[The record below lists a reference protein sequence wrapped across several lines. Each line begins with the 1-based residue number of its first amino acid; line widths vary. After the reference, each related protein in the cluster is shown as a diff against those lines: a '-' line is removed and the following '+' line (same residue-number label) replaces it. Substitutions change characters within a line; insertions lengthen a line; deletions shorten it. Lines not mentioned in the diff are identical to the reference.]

1 MSTPSVAPALVP
13 TNGGHSRPVPLSA
26 VSLAWLAEAVDRL
39 HAMRAEL
46 RAMETRERELTR
58 AVLAHMTEHGLP
70 ALRATAAVATVTVRS
85 EPTVDPELFIGALG
99 IHTAAPALRVLVE
112 KARGLMGAD
121 DLAAI
126 SETVTRPTLRL
137 ESLTR

>member
-13 TNGGHSRPVPLSA
+13 TNGHVRPVPLTA

-85 EPTVDPELFIGALG
+85 ESTVDVELFVNALG

-112 KARGLMGAD
+112 KARDLMGAD

>member
-1 MSTPSVAPALVP
+1 MSTSTVAPAP
-13 TNGGHSRPVPLSA
+13 TNGHTPTPVPLSA

-39 HAMRAEL
+39 HAMRTEL
-46 RAMETRERELTR
+46 RAMETRERELSRT
-58 AVLAHMTEHGLP
+58 VLAHMTEHGLP
-70 ALRATAAVATVTVRS
+70 ALRATAAVATVTIRTEAS
-85 EPTVDPELFIGALG
+85 VDAELFIGALG
-99 IHTAAPALRVLVE
+99 VHTAAPALRVLIE

>member
-1 MSTPSVAPALVP
+1 MSTPSVASALAP
-13 TNGGHSRPVPLSA
+13 TNGHVRPVPLTA
-26 VSLAWLAEAVDRL
+26 TGLAWLAEAVDRL

-46 RAMETRERELTR
+46 RSLTERERELSR

-85 EPTVDPELFIGALG
+85 ESTVDVELFVNALG

-112 KARGLMGAD
+112 KARDLMGAD

>member
-1 MSTPSVAPALVP
+1 MSTHSLAPTLVP
-13 TNGGHSRPVPLSA
+13 TNGHVRPVPLTA
-26 VSLAWLAEAVDRL
+26 TGLAWLAEAVDRL

-46 RAMETRERELTR
+46 RAMETRECELSR
-58 AVLAHMTEHGLP
+58 AVLAHMTEHGPP
-70 ALRATAAVATVTVRS
+70 ALRATAAAATVIVRT

>member
-1 MSTPSVAPALVP
+1 MSTPSVAPTHVP
-13 TNGGHSRPVPLSA
+13 TNGHVRPIPLTA

-46 RAMETRERELTR
+46 RSLTERERELSR
-58 AVLAHMTEHGLP
+58 ALLAHMTEHGLP
-70 ALRATAAVATVTVRS
+70 ALRATAAVATVTVRC
-85 EPTVDPELFIGALG
+85 EPTVDVELFVNSLG
-99 IHTAAPALRVLVE
+99 IHTAAPALRVLLE

>member
-1 MSTPSVAPALVP
+1 
-13 TNGGHSRPVPLSA
+13 
-26 VSLAWLAEAVDRL
+26 
-39 HAMRAEL
+39 MRAEL
-46 RAMETRERELTR
+46 RSLTERERELSRTL
-58 AVLAHMTEHGLP
+58 LAHMTEHGLP
-70 ALRATAAVATVTVRS
+70 ALRATAVVATVTVRS
-85 EPTVDPELFIGALG
+85 EPTVDVELFVNALG